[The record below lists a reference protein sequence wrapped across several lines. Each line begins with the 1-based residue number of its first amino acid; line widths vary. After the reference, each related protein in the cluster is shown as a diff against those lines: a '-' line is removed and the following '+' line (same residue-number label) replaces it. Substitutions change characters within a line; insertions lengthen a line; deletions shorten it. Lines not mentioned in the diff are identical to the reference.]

1 MAGCCGEGSGAATGE
16 LEAAG
21 HTCGGNGLRQMVVLH
36 LLVFGCGAAFGV
48 PEAKGRAGRIGARV
62 AMGWQTRS
70 FRNALIQ
77 ATPFPF
83 CLAFLLLLCCEKIVQ
98 MAAELR

>member
-36 LLVFGCGAAFGV
+36 LLVFGCGAVFGV

-83 CLAFLLLLCCEKIVQ
+83 CRVVKK
-98 MAAELR
+98 